1 MVTITSL
8 YVVKG
13 SKTFGQTVNGEL
25 NRIVRAVWRNS
36 ADGDDSLVMVGER
49 TNYMGNF
56 FLPEK
61 YPLTEA
67 GINDYANILRAKL
80 NDGTLKMQGFTFS
93 VAQLTNNTHKG
104 FRNIATGRIS
114 RNVDR
119 AFKDGTSESAAFQLV
134 RDDLERAAT
143 KANKTIEWVDE

>member
-8 YVVKG
+8 YAVKG
-13 SKTFGQTVNGEL
+13 SKTFGQVVNGET
-25 NRIVRAVWRNS
+25 NRIIRAVWRS
-36 ADGDDSLVMVGER
+36 GEGGDDSLVMVGER

-61 YPLTEA
+61 YPLTEQ
-67 GINDYANILRAKL
+67 GINDYAAVLRAKL
-80 NDGTLKMQGFTFS
+80 NDGTLKMKGFTFS

-104 FRNIATGRIS
+104 FKNIATGRIS

-119 AFKDGTSESAAFQLV
+119 AFKDGTSETTAFQLV
-134 RDDLERAAT
+134 KDDLERAAT